1 MTNPTSESAQPVAQE
16 PLYVIFDGPPSH
28 ESGRFVEVENE
39 RGESVKVGEWRRLP
53 DGLWS
58 LGPLYAPIAQTAYVE
73 PDPTPDCPCCTGT
86 GKAPYTDPHQDIAQT
101 ADARDAARYRWLRDT
116 PWPDHIETIVR
127 FHQNAVWDDE
137 IDRAIASIQREGE

>member
-1 MTNPTSESAQPVAQE
+1 MSKYPDNLHEHVPRNPTSESAQPVAQE

-58 LGPLYAPIAQTAYVE
+58 LGPLYA
-73 PDPTPDCPCCTGT
+73 
-86 GKAPYTDPHQDIAQT
+86 APVAQT
-101 ADARDAARYRWLRDT
+101 ADARDAQILKLLGEMEGRAKVQWENQEHASGQMYAIRELR
-116 PWPDHIETIVR
+116 
-127 FHQNAVWDDE
+127 A
-137 IDRAIASIQREGE
+137 AIAAIQREGDSK